1 MSIVRKYIKEIE
13 EAVKTGKVKMQQ
25 ADSEEF
31 LICVYM
37 FALNLLATV
46 VMEIMTE
53 DKKSTIPDDAHE
65 FLSDKFTCATCD
77 MFETLMKNAQRF
89 GGRYL
94 KNPIVVETL
103 KPEVIMEQFLNTASQ
118 ILVGPSIPKTIR
130 PGYLINPPGE
140 IQ

>member
-1 MSIVRKYIKEIE
+1 MDKVRDYLKEIE

-46 VMEIMTE
+46 IMKIMTE
-53 DKKSTIPDDAHE
+53 DKNNTISDDVHN
-65 FLSDKFTCATCD
+65 FLSNKFSNATCD
-77 MFETLMKNAQRF
+77 MYEALMQNAERF
-89 GGRYL
+89 RGQYL
-94 KNPIVVETL
+94 KNPVVVETL
-103 KPEVIMEQFLNTASQ
+103 KPEIVMEQMLDNITK
-118 ILVGPSIPKTIR
+118 ILAGPSTSKSIK
-130 PGYLINPPGE
+130 PGYVIPPSDY